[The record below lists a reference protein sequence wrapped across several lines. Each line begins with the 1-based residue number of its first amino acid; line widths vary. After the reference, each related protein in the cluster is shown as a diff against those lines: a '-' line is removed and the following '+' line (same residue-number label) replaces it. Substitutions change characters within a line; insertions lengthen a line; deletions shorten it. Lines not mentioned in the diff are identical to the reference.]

1 MVTSLGSIVI
11 SIPIFFNNEEYD
23 IMYESSLKET
33 DPEKSKL
40 LYQKMDSIITS
51 KSIIVPLFYD
61 EVVRFISKNVV
72 GMEINATNLLD
83 LRNVRKVD

>member
-1 MVTSLGSIVI
+1 
-11 SIPIFFNNEEYD
+11 
-23 IMYESSLKET
+23 MYENSLRET
-33 DPEKSKL
+33 NPEKSKL

-72 GMEINATNLLD
+72 GMKINATEKIKEGNMFGLLA
-83 LRNVRKVD
+83 LILYFLSKTL

>member
-1 MVTSLGSIVI
+1 MNLRT
-11 SIPIFFNNEEYD
+11 
-23 IMYESSLKET
+23 SSLNGPSTILET
-33 DPEKSKL
+33 VDGKSKL